1 MIKQEVIE
9 QVRLQ
14 TDIVQLIGGY
24 VPLKKAG
31 RYYKGLCPFHSERS
45 PSFHVNQERQTY
57 HCFGCGTG
65 GTAINF
71 VMVTEKLEFPEAV
84 KFLAKKLGITV
95 ETEQVSGRN
104 QGLYDICDQVCLF
117 FEQQLPKTP
126 AATAYVEKRGLS
138 AETVRRFRLGFASAG
153 NLLRGQAKRRGW
165 SEELLVRAGLL
176 RGTGDSRGAGTGDSP
191 HSGTVPDKG
200 LVDWFHGRLMFP
212 IFSLSGKVIA
222 FGGRVLDD
230 SEPKYLN
237 SPETALFRKGDNLYG
252 VFQAKGYIREQIPI
266 LVEGNFDM
274 LSLVN
279 VGMNNVV
286 APLGTAFT
294 PSQAQLL
301 RRYNARIT
309 ICFDGDSAGRKA
321 CRRVIETLLAAGIE
335 PQVALLPD
343 GTDPDS
349 YVRQFGKEK
358 LIELLAK
365 GQDWVEFVLAG
376 RDLTRVADQR
386 SALSELVGLM
396 RLIGDDTT
404 RELYANRIA
413 DRFRV
418 DKMTLLRSAGQ
429 QKPGAPKAGAT
440 RGVEEKLLGSAIQS
454 QELARIARDLGLTE
468 ILFDEKL
475 RPIARLAVDH
485 CEDSGFD
492 AGLVLGLI
500 DDEETRKLVSA
511 WTFDDVP
518 TPTEFQER
526 VRRFRADW
534 LHRRLKEA
542 HARGDDAAVDDLQKE
557 RSKLLQE
564 VARERSARHEE

>member
-9 QVRLQ
+9 QVRMQ

-31 RYYKGLCPFHSERS
+31 RYYKGLCPFHSERT

-57 HCFGCGTG
+57 HCFGCGVG

-84 KFLAKKLGITV
+84 KFLAKRLGITV
-95 ETEQVSGRN
+95 ETEQASGKN
-104 QGLYDICDQVCLF
+104 QALYGICEQVCQF

-126 AATAYVEKRGLS
+126 AAVAYVERRGLS
-138 AETVRRFRLGFASAG
+138 AETVRRFRLGFAPAG
-153 NLLRGQAKRRGW
+153 NILRGQAKRRGW
-165 SEELLVRAGLL
+165 SDELLVQAGLL
-176 RGTGDSRGAGTGDSP
+176 RGVEGRGTG
-191 HSGTVPDKG
+191 GEG

-237 SPETALFRKGDNLYG
+237 SPETAVFRKGESLYG
-252 VFQAKGYIREQIPI
+252 IFQAKGYIREQMPI

-279 VGMNNVV
+279 AGMNNVV

-294 PSQAQLL
+294 PNQAQLL
-301 RRYNARIT
+301 RRYNPRIT
-309 ICFDGDSAGRKA
+309 VCFDGDNAGRKA
-321 CRRVIETLLAAGIE
+321 ARRVTEILLAVGIE

-349 YVRQFGKEK
+349 YVREFGKEK
-358 LIELLAK
+358 LIELLAA
-365 GQDWVEFVLAG
+365 GQDWVEFALAG
-376 RDLTRVADQR
+376 RDFSRVAEQR
-386 SALSELVGLM
+386 AALGELVGLL

-418 DKMTLLRSAGQ
+418 NKMVLLRSAGQ
-429 QKPGAPKAGAT
+429 QKPGAARTAAT
-440 RGVEEKLLGSAIQS
+440 RGVEEKLLGSAIQT
-454 QELARIARDLGLTE
+454 QELGRIARDLGLAE
-468 ILFDEKL
+468 ILQDEKL
-475 RPIARLAVDH
+475 RPIARLAADH
-485 CEDSGFD
+485 CDDSGFN

-500 DDEETRKLVSA
+500 DDDDVRKRVSA

-518 TPTEFQER
+518 TPSEFQER
-526 VRRFRADW
+526 VKRFRADW

-542 HARGDDAAVDDLQKE
+542 DARGDDAAVEDLQKE

-564 VARERSARHEE
+564 VAKERSARQ

>member
-1 MIKQEVIE
+1 VIKQEVIE
-9 QVRLQ
+9 QVRTQ

-31 RYYKGLCPFHSERS
+31 RYYKGLCPFHSERT

-57 HCFGCGTG
+57 HCFGCGVG

-84 KFLAKKLGITV
+84 RFLAKKLGITV
-95 ETEQVSGRN
+95 ESEQVSGRN
-104 QGLYDICDQVCLF
+104 QGLYAICDQVCLF
-117 FEQQLPKTP
+117 LEQQLPKTP
-126 AATAYVEKRGLS
+126 AAMAYVERRGLS
-138 AETVRRFRLGFASAG
+138 AETVRRFRLGFAPAG

-165 SEELLVRAGLL
+165 SEELLVQAGLL
-176 RGTGDSRGAGTGDSP
+176 RGVEGRGTG
-191 HSGTVPDKG
+191 GEG

-222 FGGRVLDD
+222 FSGRVLDD

-237 SPETALFRKGDNLYG
+237 SPETVLFRKGDNLYG
-252 VFQAKGYIREQIPI
+252 VFQAKGYIREQTPI
-266 LVEGNFDM
+266 LVEGNLDM
-274 LSLVN
+274 LSLVDA
-279 VGMNNVV
+279 GINNVV
-286 APLGTAFT
+286 APLGTALT
-294 PSQAQLL
+294 PFQAKLL

-309 ICFDGDSAGRKA
+309 VCFDGDNAGRKA
-321 CRRVIETLLAAGIE
+321 CRRGIEVLLGAGLE

-349 YVRQFGKEK
+349 YVREFGKEK
-358 LIELLAK
+358 LLELLAN

-376 RDLTRVADQR
+376 RDLARVAEQR
-386 SALSELVGLM
+386 AVLGELVGLL

-418 DKMTLLRSAGQ
+418 DKRILLRSAGQ
-429 QKPGAPKAGAT
+429 QKPAATRTGAT
-440 RGVEEKLLGSAIQS
+440 RGVEDKLLGSAIQS
-454 QELARIARDLGLTE
+454 QELARIARDLGLAE
-468 ILFDEKL
+468 ILLDEKL
-475 RPIARLAVDH
+475 RSIARLAADH
-485 CEDSGFD
+485 CDDPGFN
-492 AGLVLGLI
+492 AGQVLGLI

-542 HARGDDAAVDDLQKE
+542 DARGDDAAVEVLQKE
-557 RSKLLQE
+557 RSTLLQE
-564 VARERSARHEE
+564 VTRERSARHEE

>member
-1 MIKQEVIE
+1 VIKQEVIE
-9 QVRLQ
+9 QVRTQ

-24 VPLKKAG
+24 LPLKKAG
-31 RYYKGLCPFHSERS
+31 RYYKGLCPFHSERT

-84 KFLAKKLGITV
+84 RFLAKRLGITV
-95 ETEQVSGRN
+95 ETEQASGRN
-104 QGLYDICDQVCLF
+104 QALYNACEQVCQF

-126 AATAYVEKRGLS
+126 AAAAYVERRGLS
-138 AETVRRFRLGFASAG
+138 AETVRRFRLGFAPAG
-153 NLLRGQAKRRGW
+153 NMLRGQAKRRGW
-165 SEELLVRAGLL
+165 SDETLVQAGLL
-176 RGTGDSRGAGTGDSP
+176 RVVEGQASA
-191 HSGTVPDKG
+191 G

-237 SPETALFRKGDNLYG
+237 SPETAVFRKGESLYG
-252 VFQAKGYIREQIPI
+252 IFQAKGYIREQIPI

-279 VGMNNVV
+279 AGINNVV

-301 RRYNARIT
+301 RRYNPRIT
-309 ICFDGDSAGRKA
+309 VCFDGDNAGRKA
-321 CRRVIETLLAAGIE
+321 GRRVTETLLAAGIE

-358 LIELLAK
+358 LTELLAG

-376 RDLTRVADQR
+376 RDLTRVAEQR
-386 SALSELVGLM
+386 AVLGELVGLL
-396 RLIGDDTT
+396 RLIGDDAT

-418 DKMTLLRSAGQ
+418 SKAILLRGAGQ
-429 QKPGAPKAGAT
+429 QKPGSNRAGAI
-440 RGVEEKLLGSAIQS
+440 RGVEEKLLGSAIQTS
-454 QELARIARDLGLTE
+454 ELARIARDLGLVE
-468 ILFDEKL
+468 VLQDEKL
-475 RPIARLAVDH
+475 RSVARLAVDH
-485 CEDSGFD
+485 CEEPGFN

-500 DDEETRKLVSA
+500 DDDDMRKLVSA
-511 WTFDDVP
+511 WTFDDLP
-518 TPTEFQER
+518 TAAEFQER
-526 VRRFRADW
+526 VRRFRAEW

-542 HARGDDAAVDDLQKE
+542 DSRGDDAAAEVLQKE
-557 RSKLLQE
+557 RSRLLQE
-564 VARERSARHEE
+564 VTRERSARQ

>member
-9 QVRLQ
+9 QVRMQ

-24 VPLKKAG
+24 LPLKKAG
-31 RYYKGLCPFHSERS
+31 RYYKGLCPFHSERT

-84 KFLAKKLGITV
+84 RFLAKRLGITV
-95 ETEQVSGRN
+95 ETEQASGRN
-104 QGLYDICDQVCLF
+104 QALYNACEQVCQF

-126 AATAYVEKRGLS
+126 AAAAYVERRGLS
-138 AETVRRFRLGFASAG
+138 AETVRRFRLGFAPAG
-153 NLLRGQAKRRGW
+153 NMLRGQAKRRGW
-165 SEELLVRAGLL
+165 SDETLVQAGLL
-176 RGTGDSRGAGTGDSP
+176 RVVEGQGSA
-191 HSGTVPDKG
+191 G

-237 SPETALFRKGDNLYG
+237 SPETAVFRKGESLYG
-252 VFQAKGYIREQIPI
+252 IFQAKGYIREQIPI

-279 VGMNNVV
+279 AGINNVV

-301 RRYNARIT
+301 RRYNPRIT
-309 ICFDGDSAGRKA
+309 VCFDGDNAGRKA
-321 CRRVIETLLAAGIE
+321 GRRVTETLLAAGIE

-358 LIELLAK
+358 LTELLAG

-376 RDLTRVADQR
+376 RDLTRVAEQR
-386 SALSELVGLM
+386 AVLGELVGLL
-396 RLIGDDTT
+396 RLIGDDAT

-418 DKMTLLRSAGQ
+418 SKAILLRGAGQ
-429 QKPGAPKAGAT
+429 QKPGSNRAGAI
-440 RGVEEKLLGSAIQS
+440 RGVEEKLLGSAIQTS
-454 QELARIARDLGLTE
+454 ELARIARDLGLVE
-468 ILFDEKL
+468 VLQDEKL
-475 RPIARLAVDH
+475 RSVARLAVDH
-485 CEDSGFD
+485 CEEPGFN

-500 DDEETRKLVSA
+500 DDDDMRKLVSA
-511 WTFDDVP
+511 WTFDDLP
-518 TPTEFQER
+518 TEAEFQER
-526 VRRFRADW
+526 VRRLRAEW

-542 HARGDDAAVDDLQKE
+542 DSRGDDAAAEVLQKE
-557 RSKLLQE
+557 RSRLLQE
-564 VARERSARHEE
+564 VTRERSARQ